1 MSNLV
6 IVESPSKASTIKGYL
21 GKGYKVIASKGHV
34 RDLPKS
40 TFGIDIENGFAPK
53 YINIRGKGP
62 LINELKKEAKNATTV
77 YLAADPDREG
87 EAISW
92 HLANVLGLY
101 GNPKAKRVTFNEIT
115 KPAVKAAI
123 KSPTDINMNLV
134 DAQQARRILD
144 RIVGYKVSPILWKKI
159 KSGLS
164 AGRVQSVATRIVVE
178 RENEIRAFKPE
189 EFWKIAAYLKTDG
202 GALRAS
208 FYGDKNGKK
217 ELHDKEE
224 ADTVVNAVENGVFKV
239 GNIKKAVRVNNP
251 APPFITSTL
260 HQEANRR
267 FGFRSERTARL
278 AQELYEGVSLG
289 ELGTRGLIT
298 YMRTDSLRVSDIAAD
313 AAKQYIEQKY
323 GADYVPKT
331 RRVYKLRAGAQDAH
345 EAIRPADLSLEPSL
359 VKPYLSPELFK
370 LYKLIWDRFIA
381 SQMESALLD
390 TVTIDIE
397 NAGYIFRSSG
407 YTVKHPGFM
416 AVYEEA
422 KEEKDEDSQKEED
435 EKEARLPEV
444 AAGDVLTLTKLD
456 PSQHFTKPPARY
468 NEATLIKVLEEKGI
482 GRPSTYTPTITTII
496 QRGYVE
502 RDGKSLVPSPLG
514 EMTTKLMMDYFAEVV
529 DYGFT
534 AEMEEKLDRVEN
546 GKTDMETVLSD
557 FYKDFEVLLKNAED
571 NIDKGDYKLAA
582 EETDIVCEKC
592 GSRMVIKNGRF
603 GKFAACPNYP
613 ACRNTKPIDKDGNVI
628 VKDEGAENTGA
639 TPAPDDIKC
648 DVCGGPMVIRRGRYG
663 NFYACANYPECR
675 STKPINK
682 DLNVPCPLCG
692 SKILIKHGR
701 KKSVFY
707 SCEKYP
713 ECKFSTWDI
722 PQEEKCPECGGLL
735 LKKKGKDLI
744 YCLNESCG
752 FTKTAEKPENKA

>member
-1 MSNLV
+1 MANLV

-21 GKGYKVIASKGHV
+21 GKGYKVVASKGHV

-40 TFGIDIENGFAPK
+40 TFGIEIEDGRFEPK

-62 LINELKKEAKNATTV
+62 LISELKKEAKSATTV

-92 HLANVLGLY
+92 HLANVLGLDSK
-101 GNPKAKRVTFNEIT
+101 KAKRVTFNEIT

-123 KSPTDINMNLV
+123 KNPTEINMDLV

-144 RIVGYKVSPILWKKI
+144 RIVGYKVSPILWKKV

-178 RENEIRAFKPE
+178 RENEIRAFTPE
-189 EFWKIAAYLKTDG
+189 EFWKIIAYLRSDKG
-202 GALRAS
+202 QIRAS
-208 FYGDKNGKK
+208 FFGNCDGKIDIHN
-217 ELHDKEE
+217 EQE
-224 ADTVVNAVENGVFKV
+224 ANVILDAIAKGEFVVK
-239 GNIKKAVRVNNP
+239 NIKKAVRVNNP

-260 HQEANRR
+260 HQEANKR
-267 FGFRSERTARL
+267 FGFRSERTAKL
-278 AQELYEGVSLG
+278 AQELYEGISLG

-298 YMRTDSLRVSDIAAD
+298 YMRTDSLRISDIASD
-313 AAKQYIEQKY
+313 AAKQYIEEKY
-323 GADYVPKT
+323 GADYYPKT
-331 RRVYKLRAGAQDAH
+331 RRVYKSRAGAQDAH
-345 EAIRPADLSLEPSL
+345 EAIRPSDMALEPALIKS
-359 VKPYLSPELFK
+359 YLTPEQFK
-370 LYKLIWDRFIA
+370 LYKLIWDRFVA

-397 NAGYIFRSSG
+397 NSGYIFRSSG
-407 YTVKHPGFM
+407 YTVRHPGFM

-422 KEEKDEDSQKEED
+422 GEDKDEDASAD
-435 EKEARLPEV
+435 DSEKEAKLPDLPE
-444 AAGDVLTLTKLD
+444 GEKLELSKLD
-456 PSQHFTKPPARY
+456 PSRHFTKPPARY
-468 NEATLIKVLEEKGI
+468 TEATLIKVLEEKGI

-502 RDGKSLVPSPLG
+502 RDGKTLVPSSLG
-514 EMTTKLMMDYFAEVV
+514 ELTTKLMMDNFAGVV

-534 AEMEEKLDRVEN
+534 AGMEEMLDEVEK
-546 GKTDMETVLSD
+546 GSKSMDSVLAAFYDD
-557 FYKDFEVLLKNAED
+557 FKVLLEKAEKD
-571 NIDKGDYKLAA
+571 IDKGNYRPVA

-592 GSRMVIKNGRF
+592 GSKMIIKNGRF

-613 ACRNTKPIDKDGNVI
+613 ACRNTKPIDKDGNVV
-628 VKDEGAENTGA
+628 VKSENA
-639 TPAPDDIKC
+639 SDDRLTPAPDDVKC
-648 DVCGGPMVIRRGRYG
+648 DICGGNMVIRRGRYG
-663 NFYACANYPECR
+663 SFYACAKYPDCK
-675 STKPINK
+675 STKPITK
-682 DLNVPCPLCG
+682 DLNIPCPLCS

-713 ECKFSTWDI
+713 DCKFSTWDI
-722 PQEEKCPECGGLL
+722 PQEEKCPDCGGIL
-735 LKKKGKDLI
+735 LKKKGKDLV
-744 YCLNESCG
+744 YCINDKCNY
-752 FTKTAEKPENKA
+752 TKSIDKQ

>member
-628 VKDEGAENTGA
+628 VKGEGAENTGA

-752 FTKTAEKPENKA
+752 FTKTVEKPENKA

>member
-21 GKGYKVIASKGHV
+21 GKGYKVVASKGHV

-92 HLANVLGLY
+92 HLANVLGLC
-101 GNPKAKRVTFNEIT
+101 GSPKAKRVTFNEIT

-123 KSPTDINMNLV
+123 KSPTEINMNLV

-178 RENEIRAFKPE
+178 RENEIRAFVPE
-189 EFWKIAAYLKTDG
+189 EFWKIAVFLKTDG
-202 GALRAS
+202 GTLRAA

-217 ELHDKEE
+217 ELHNGEE
-224 ADTVVNAVENGVFKV
+224 TDAVVRAVENGTFTV

-298 YMRTDSLRVSDIAAD
+298 YMLTDSLRVSDLAAD

-345 EAIRPADLSLEPSL
+345 EAIRPSDLSLEPSL
-359 VKPYLSPELFK
+359 VKPYLSPEQFK

-397 NAGYIFRSSG
+397 NAGYVFRSSG

-444 AAGDVLTLTKLD
+444 HTGDVLTMTKID
-456 PSQHFTKPPARY
+456 PSRHFTKPPARY

-514 EMTTKLMMDYFAEVV
+514 EVTTKLMMDYFAEVV

-534 AEMEEKLDRVEN
+534 AEMEEKLDGVEN
-546 GKTDMETVLSD
+546 GKTDMKTVLSD
-557 FYKDFEVLLKNAED
+557 FYKDFEGLLKNAEE

-628 VKDEGAENTGA
+628 VKGEGTENAGV

-692 SKILIKHGR
+692 SKIVIKHGR

-713 ECKFSTWDI
+713 NCKFSTWDI

-744 YCLNESCG
+744 YCLNEACG
-752 FTKTAEKPENKA
+752 FTKTAEKPEAKA